1 MFYNLLRDKELEGK
15 AFSDVDPDLWYGE
28 PIGAMAALGVIG
40 GYEDGTFRP
49 EQPITR
55 AEFVKMAVACDT
67 LSTGEA
73 SFTDV
78 PEGYWA
84 EDYIATAVEAGW
96 IDGYGGNIFKPR
108 GRSPGWRR

>member
-1 MFYNLLRDKELEGK
+1 MRTAPSGRSK
-15 AFSDVDPDLWYGE
+15 
-28 PIGAMAALGVIG
+28 
-40 GYEDGTFRP
+40 
-49 EQPITR
+49 PITR

-84 EDYIATAVEAGW
+84 EDYIATAVDAGW
-96 IDGYGGNIFKPR
+96 IDGYGGSVFKPEGKITR
-108 GRSPGWRR
+108 VEAVKILNRMLGRHPPTRR